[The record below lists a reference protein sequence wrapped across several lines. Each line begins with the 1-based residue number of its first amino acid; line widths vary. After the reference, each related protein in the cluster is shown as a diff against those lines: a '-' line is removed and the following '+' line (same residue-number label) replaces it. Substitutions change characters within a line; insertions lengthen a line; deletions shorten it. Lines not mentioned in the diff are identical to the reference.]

1 MNIRFT
7 SAAHRELAEAIEYY
21 ESKQSGLGNRFLRA
35 VEACA
40 ERIERYPLM
49 WAKVSPRLRRYL
61 VHRFPFALFYRSRDD
76 EILIVAVADLRRD
89 PERWE
94 NLL

>member
-7 SAAHRELAEAIEYY
+7 SAARRELAEAVEYY
-21 ESKQSGLGNRFLRA
+21 ERTQSGLGNRFLRA

-40 ERIERYPLM
+40 ERIERYPHM
-49 WAKVSPRLRRYL
+49 WAKVSPRLRRCL
-61 VHRFPFALFYRSRDD
+61 VHRFPFALFYRSGDD

-89 PERWE
+89 PTRWE
-94 NLL
+94 DLL